1 MNGYLA
7 ALFDPSMPFVRNAL
21 AAGLLAAI
29 LFGTLGAV
37 VTVKRIAGLA
47 GAISHAVLG
56 GIGMA
61 IYLSAKGIVPGLP
74 PIVGALLF
82 ALLSAAIIGFVSLK
96 AKQREDTVINAL
108 WAIGMSVGVLFI
120 AKTPGYADPMS
131 YLFGNI
137 LLVSTRDLVLLAILD
152 ALVVFLA
159 WRYYPHIE
167 ASAFDEEFARVRGVP
182 IDAVFLVI
190 LAVTAVAVVL
200 LQTFVGIV
208 MVIAMLTLP
217 SGTAGFAA
225 RNLAGMM
232 VGGTILSAL
241 FTVTGLAASWA
252 LDMPAGAVVVVI
264 AGASFLVVSAIRTF
278 GLRRSGSGSATTRGA
293 ARGIARGIA
302 RGFARGKG
310 KRL

>member
-1 MNGYLA
+1 MNGYIS
-7 ALFDPSMPFVRNAL
+7 ALLDPSMPFVRNAL
-21 AAGLLAAI
+21 IAGLLSSI

-61 IYLSAKGIVPGLP
+61 LYLSASKLVPGFP
-74 PIVGALLF
+74 PILGALIF
-82 ALLSAAIIGFVSLK
+82 AVLSAVIIGFVSLK
-96 AKQREDTVINAL
+96 AKGRVDTVINAL
-108 WAIGMSVGVLFI
+108 WVIGMSIGVLFI

-137 LLVSTRDLVLLAILD
+137 LLVSRGDLILLFILD
-152 ALVVFLA
+152 VLVVFLA
-159 WRYYPHIE
+159 WRFYPQIE

-182 IDAVFLVI
+182 TDFIFLAI
-190 LAVTAVAVVL
+190 LAVTAVAIVL

-225 RNLAGMM
+225 KNLAGMM
-232 VGGTILSAL
+232 VGGTILSAV
-241 FTVTGLAASWA
+241 FTTTGLAASWA

-264 AGASFLVVSAIRTF
+264 SGACFLAVSGIIAAMA
-278 GLRRSGSGSATTRGA
+278 RRRRAQPGRQQP
-293 ARGIARGIA
+293 
-302 RGFARGKG
+302 
-310 KRL
+310 

>member
-1 MNGYLA
+1 MNGYLY
-7 ALFDPSMPFVRNAL
+7 ALFDPAMPFVRNAL
-21 AAGLLAAI
+21 FAGLLSAI

-37 VTVKRIAGLA
+37 VTVKRMAGLA

-61 IYLSAKGIVPGLP
+61 LYLAAKGITPGLP
-74 PIVGALLF
+74 PMAGALVF
-82 ALLSAAIIGFVSLK
+82 AVLAAAIIGFVSLR

-137 LLVSTRDLVLLAILD
+137 LLVSTRDLVLLALLD
-152 ALVVFLA
+152 AVVVFLA
-159 WRYYPHIE
+159 WRYYPQIE

-182 IDAVFLVI
+182 TDAVFI
-190 LAVTAVAVVL
+190 ATLAVTAVAVVL

-217 SGTAGFAA
+217 AGTAGFAA
-225 RNLAGMM
+225 KNLASMM
-232 VGGTILSAL
+232 IGGTVLSAV
-241 FTVTGLAASWA
+241 FTVGGLAASWA

-264 AGASFLVVSAIRTF
+264 AGAVFLSISTLAVV
-278 GLRRSGSGSATTRGA
+278 
-293 ARGIARGIA
+293 
-302 RGFARGKG
+302 RGKYG
-310 KRL
+310 RKIRGSSVPAVVPQRLEEQA